1 MRSFVLLC
9 LLFTCLPLPA
19 QEGTPAGASA
29 VFPAGR
35 LEELREEVVY
45 TYPDEEEEETI
56 DPLEPIDNPFADWS
70 MSSLRQPVVWVTGLL
85 ILLGLGFLIY
95 RILGD
100 LEIKKRARLDGASA
114 ARVDVREI
122 VEEEMIEHGVAL
134 SLLERAEQAG
144 QYDIAVRLLYISL
157 LKELQDAKMI
167 RYRKDYSNRDYRR
180 QLEGNTLR
188 EPFTTVTRAYERFW
202 YGKYRIDRLSYRT
215 TRQEFTALT
224 DRIAALRPKSPAD
237 V

>member
-1 MRSFVLLC
+1 MKCLVLL
-9 LLFTCLPLPA
+9 LLVLASLSLPA
-19 QEGTPAGASA
+19 QEEPPGGSSE
-29 VFPAGR
+29 VFPASR
-35 LEELREEVVY
+35 LEQLREEVVY
-45 TYPDEEEEETI
+45 TYPEEEEEA
-56 DPLEPIDNPFADWS
+56 PPAEPMRNPFADWT
-70 MSSLRQPVVWVTGLL
+70 MADIRRPVIWVTGLL
-85 ILLGLGFLIY
+85 ILAGLGFLIY

-100 LEIKKRARLDGASA
+100 LEIKKRARLDDAST

-122 VEEEMIEHGVAL
+122 VEEEMVEHGVSL

-157 LKELQDAKMI
+157 LKELQDARLI

-188 EPFTTVTRAYERFW
+188 EPFTAVTRAYERFW
-202 YGKYRIDRLSYRT
+202 YGKYRIDRLSYRNT
-215 TRQEFTALT
+215 LGEFTALT
-224 DRIAALRPKSPAD
+224 DRIAALHPSPAVD